1 MNETEVRGFILELI
15 NEKLVIFNI
24 SRGEVNDSF
33 DLVKSGLLD
42 SMAFIDLI
50 AELEEKFE
58 LEIDFEEAAE
68 KDDFTDL
75 GGLVHLIINTKNAG

>member
-1 MNETEVRGFILELI
+1 MNETVVRDFILELI
-15 NEKLVIFNI
+15 SEKLVIFNI

-42 SMAFIDLI
+42 SMAFVDLV

-58 LEIDFEEAAE
+58 HEIDFEEAAE
-68 KDDFTDL
+68 EDDFTSL
-75 GGLVHLIINTKNAG
+75 GGLIQLIMNTKDAG